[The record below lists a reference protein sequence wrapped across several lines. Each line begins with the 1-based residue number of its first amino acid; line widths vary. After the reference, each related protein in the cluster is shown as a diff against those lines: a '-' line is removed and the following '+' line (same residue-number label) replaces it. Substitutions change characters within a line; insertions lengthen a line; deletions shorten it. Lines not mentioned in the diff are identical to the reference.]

1 MSLTYTPAGKNAFIL
16 NDGLNIIVALHE
28 NRKVTN
34 VKISESMAKEI
45 YKAVTCFEVRKV
57 QKLNYL
63 NREASQIFIINDDSA
78 EMDSLSTATLDLN
91 RAVRLEASSL
101 FVSSSEGAGV
111 ISGETLTTLVNILK
125 DAGAE
130 PDPSY
135 GKYTDI
141 KLAIGVPDP
150 RTMEDGVV
158 YLLTVPV
165 KDMEASVCLMVSTD
179 EEGNL
184 VRNIFNPVTGE
195 LTPIAYGDPTNADTY
210 PIKDH
215 TELTDSVG
223 SADEPTVEVTNRDI
237 SGSVTVTAGENANI
251 VHNELTDG
259 SIKINIG

>member
-78 EMDSLSTATLDLN
+78 EMDSLSTATLNLN

-101 FVSSSEGAGV
+101 FASSSEGAGV

-125 DAGAE
+125 D
-130 PDPSY
+130 S
-135 GKYTDI
+135 
-141 KLAIGVPDP
+141 
-150 RTMEDGVV
+150 
-158 YLLTVPV
+158 
-165 KDMEASVCLMVSTD
+165 
-179 EEGNL
+179 
-184 VRNIFNPVTGE
+184 
-195 LTPIAYGDPTNADTY
+195 
-210 PIKDH
+210 
-215 TELTDSVG
+215 
-223 SADEPTVEVTNRDI
+223 
-237 SGSVTVTAGENANI
+237 
-251 VHNELTDG
+251 
-259 SIKINIG
+259 